1 MDCTRKS
8 DTQEARRI
16 LQGRYESG
24 SEDLEIEKEGGW
36 QYDTGGEGHKK
47 KSPAVEPPKS
57 KTGGKKSVS
66 FDSAPQYKLGGR
78 PVPPTKASKYG
89 GAIQDP
95 TLVPVRPPAGLKD
108 IMYEDDMGD
117 RLAEEEEGD
126 ELFDEEAGAYSHYG
140 GSLSGRGLAHDDSAT
155 ARAMM
160 KTFANHPE
168 VLHTYVQ
175 GRVPNPQ
182 QMVPHLT
189 QRVHS
194 RSQGSGASI
203 IDYGGSLHGISHSE
217 NGFLMSH
224 DPSFSHE
231 FYIRS

>member
-1 MDCTRKS
+1 MS
-8 DTQEARRI
+8 F
-16 LQGRYESG
+16 
-24 SEDLEIEKEGGW
+24 EKPE
-36 QYDTGGEGHKK
+36 
-47 KSPAVEPPKS
+47 
-57 KTGGKKSVS
+57 
-66 FDSAPQYKLGGR
+66 QYKLGGK
-78 PVPPTKASKYG
+78 PVPATKASKYG

-108 IMYEDDMGD
+108 IIYEDAD
-117 RLAEEEEGD
+117 LEEDEGD
-126 ELFDEEAGAYSHYG
+126 EELFDEEAGAYAHYG
-140 GSLSGRGLAHDDSAT
+140 GSLSGLGSAHDDSAT
-155 ARAMM
+155 VKAMLR
-160 KTFANHPE
+160 TFANHPE
-168 VLHTYVQ
+168 ILHTYVQ

-194 RSQGSGASI
+194 RSKGAGASI
-203 IDYGGSLHGISHSE
+203 IDYGGSLHAISHSE

>member
-1 MDCTRKS
+1 M
-8 DTQEARRI
+8 
-16 LQGRYESG
+16 
-24 SEDLEIEKEGGW
+24 
-36 QYDTGGEGHKK
+36 
-47 KSPAVEPPKS
+47 
-57 KTGGKKSVS
+57 GGKKSVS
-66 FDSAPQYKLGGR
+66 FAKTPEQYKLGGK
-78 PVPPTKASKYG
+78 PVPATKASKYG
-89 GAIQDP
+89 GAIVDP
-95 TLVPVRPPAGLKD
+95 TAVPVRPPAGLKD
-108 IMYEDDMGD
+108 IIYEEDMGYEEDD
-117 RLAEEEEGD
+117 EGD
-126 ELFDEEAGAYSHYG
+126 EELFDEEVGAYTHYG

-160 KTFANHPE
+160 QTFANHPE
-168 VLHTYVQ
+168 ILHTYVQ

-203 IDYGGSLHGISHSE
+203 IDYGGSLQAISHSE

-231 FYIRS
+231 FYIR